1 LSQSI
6 HENFEELR
14 KAVLEEPGV
23 TSPEER
29 ARIANWSSNP
39 DQVPANQQFP
49 EPLAK
54 LLNKVARY
62 AYTVT
67 DEDVQAVLDAGYAE
81 DAVFEMI
88 LSAAVGSARV
98 RYEYGMAA
106 LRATKGTGDATS
118 HS

>member
-1 LSQSI
+1 MRESI

-14 KAVLEEPGV
+14 KAVLEGPGV

-29 ARIANWSSNP
+29 ARIADWSGNP
-39 DQVPANQQFP
+39 DREPANQQFP

-54 LLNKVARY
+54 LLEKVARY
-62 AYTVT
+62 AYKVT
-67 DEDVQAVLDAGYAE
+67 DEDVQAMLDAGYAE

-106 LRATKGTGDATS
+106 LRATKGASDASS